1 MSEERNAPGRE
12 PHQVASL
19 PVGSA
24 CLQRGQWEA
33 NLNSKKIP
41 TEWMNALVMNYLSTQ
56 GHAAAAATFERETGT
71 PQVLNPESTAVRM
84 QIRQSIERD
93 GNLADAIDRVVDV
106 NPEIVEER
114 PELLFRLKKQEF
126 IELVRQNRTDEALE
140 FAERELARRVEG
152 DEGLLRELESAM
164 ALLLFEDARSSPLGQ
179 YLSEEYTHETADLL
193 NASILA
199 SETRAVDGRSRLP
212 HMLHLLLW
220 LEARANDAV
229 KKELSGSDDVLS
241 YVPRIALGTAGD
253 GDDEQRP
260 TIDYEHALFSSEAA
274 RAAGRGDG
282 SDGDGDGVG
291 MDVDS
296 DEDGDEEE
304 VD

>member
-1 MSEERNAPGRE
+1 L
-12 PHQVASL
+12 ASTPL
-19 PVGSA
+19 A
-24 CLQRGQWEA
+24 KRLTRQAWEA
-33 NLNSKKIP
+33 NLDAKKLP
-41 TEWMNALVMNYLSTQ
+41 TEWMNALVMNYLTTQ
-56 GHAAAAATFERETGT
+56 GHAAAASMFERETGT
-71 PQVLNPESTAVRM
+71 PQILNAQSTAVRM
-84 QIRQSIERD
+84 GIRNAIEAGRP
-93 GNLADAIDRVVDV
+93 AEAIDQVVDV

-229 KKELSGSDDVLS
+229 KKELSVSHDVLS
-241 YVPRIALGTAGD
+241 DVYVPRIALGTAGD

-282 SDGDGDGVG
+282 GEGEGDGDGDGVE

-296 DEDGDEEE
+296 DEDGEEE

>member
-1 MSEERNAPGRE
+1 M
-12 PHQVASL
+12 ASTPL
-19 PVGSA
+19 A
-24 CLQRGQWEA
+24 QRLTRQAWEA
-33 NLNSKKIP
+33 NLDAKKLP
-41 TEWMNALVMNYLSTQ
+41 TEWMNALVMNYLTTQ
-56 GHAAAAATFERETGT
+56 GHAAAAAMFERETGT
-71 PQVLNPESTAVRM
+71 PQILNAQSTAVRM
-84 QIRQSIERD
+84 RIRNAIEAGRP
-93 GNLADAIDRVVDV
+93 AEAIDQVVDV

-241 YVPRIALGTAGD
+241 YVPRVALGTAGD

-282 SDGDGDGVG
+282 SDGDGDGDGVG